1 MLTSFNLSQLI
12 LISAGYLLILFGVAW
27 VTDRGWIPRAIV
39 RHPLTYT
46 LSLGVYAS
54 AWAFYGAVGLAYQ
67 YGYGFLAIYL
77 GISAA
82 FLLAPVLLY
91 PILRITRTYQL
102 ASLADLFAF
111 RFRSTWAGTLST
123 IFMLIG
129 VLPLLALQIQA
140 VTDSIGILTHEPVQ
154 NRVALS
160 FCALIILF
168 TILFGSRHV
177 AARGKHQGLVI
188 AIAFESLVKL
198 IALACIGL
206 YAVYGVFG
214 SFAEL
219 SDWLRQNH
227 NTLEALRT
235 PLEEGPW
242 RTLLLM
248 FFASIIVMPHMYHMA
263 FTENLNPR
271 AMITASW
278 GFPLFLLLISLA
290 VPPILW
296 AGLKLGTPTNPEY
309 FTLGLGIAVNS
320 QLLTLIAY
328 IGGLSAASG
337 LIIVMTLALSGM
349 ALNHLVLPL
358 YQPPAEG
365 NIYRWLK
372 WTRRALI
379 VTIIMAAFGFYLLLG
394 AEQDLS
400 NLGIASFVATL
411 QFLPGVL
418 AVLYWPTANHRGFI
432 AGLLAGMA
440 VWLVS
445 ILLPLLFNLQEI
457 YLPFLNVIYV
467 LSDNNWHLAAIAS
480 LAANIIIFTLVSLFS
495 EASSEERSAAEACAV
510 DNISR
515 PQRRELLVHSP
526 QDFVNQLAKPLG
538 AVVAH
543 KEVEQALHDLHL
555 PFNEH
560 RPYALRRLR
569 DRLEANLSGL
579 MGPGVAQ
586 EIVENF
592 LPYQSGNE
600 SYVSEDIHFIENR
613 LEDYRS
619 RLTGLAAE
627 LDTLRRYHRQTLQEL
642 PMGVCSL
649 AKDQEVLMW
658 NLAMEDM
665 TQISAQQVIG
675 SRLNTI
681 DEPWKSLLGCFVQL
695 PVEHLHKQRLELEGH
710 VRWFNLRK
718 AAISEPLSPG
728 NTGLVILLE
737 DLTDTQ
743 LLEDKLA
750 HSERLASIGR
760 LAAGVAHEIGNPITG
775 IACLAQNLHYEREDD
790 PELVEISTQILQ
802 QTQRVSRIVQ
812 SLMNFAHAGNHQH
825 NDERVCL
832 ADVAQEAINLLALNR
847 DSVEVQ
853 FFNLCDPQHLV
864 SGDPQRLAQV
874 LINLLS
880 NARDASSNGGAIR
893 IKTSATTQTIELLVE
908 DDGSG
913 IPKAIIDRLFEPFFT
928 TKDPGKGTGL
938 GLALVYS
945 IVEEHYGQITIDSP
959 ADPEHQRGTRFRVTL
974 PRYIDAPSAAT
985 SDLRE
990 SFN

>member
-1 MLTSFNLSQLI
+1 MLTSFNLSQLVF
-12 LISAGYLLILFGVAW
+12 ISAGYLLLLFGVAW
-27 VTDRGWIPRAIV
+27 ISERGLIPRWII

-54 AWAFYGAVGLAYQ
+54 AWAFYGTVGLAYQ

-77 GISAA
+77 GISGA

-102 ASLADLFAF
+102 SSLADLFAF
-111 RFRSTWAGTLST
+111 RFRSTWAGTLT
-123 IFMLIG
+123 TLFMLIG

-140 VTDSIGILTHEPVQ
+140 VADSISILTHEPVQ

-160 FCALIILF
+160 FCALITLF
-168 TILFGSRHV
+168 TILFGARHI
-177 AARGKHQGLVI
+177 AARGKHEGLVF

-198 IALACIGL
+198 VALACVGL

-214 SFAEL
+214 SLGEL
-219 SDWLRQNH
+219 ESWLQQNQIA
-227 NTLEALRT
+227 LEALHT
-235 PLEEGPW
+235 PLQEGPW

-248 FFASIIVMPHMYHMA
+248 FFASAIVMPHMYHMA

-271 AMITASW
+271 AMVSASW
-278 GFPLFLLLISLA
+278 GLPLFLLLISLA
-290 VPPILW
+290 IPPILW

-309 FTLGLGIAVNS
+309 FTLGIGIATDNR
-320 QLLTLIAY
+320 LLAMIAY

-349 ALNHLVLPL
+349 VLNHLVLPL

-372 WTRRALI
+372 WTRRLLI
-379 VTIIMAAFGFYLLLG
+379 ATIIMAGYGFYMLLG

-418 AVLYWPTANHRGFI
+418 SVLYWPTANRRGFI
-432 AGLLAGMA
+432 AGLLVGIAI
-440 VWLVS
+440 WLATT
-445 ILLPLLFNLQEI
+445 LLPLLFNLQGI
-457 YLPFLNVIYV
+457 YLPILDIVYV
-467 LSDNNWHLAAIAS
+467 LDDSSWHLAAIAS
-480 LAANIIIFTLVSLFS
+480 LAANILVFTLVSLFT
-495 EASSEERSAAEACAV
+495 EASSEEVSAAEACAV
-510 DNISR
+510 DNVSR
-515 PQRRELLVHSP
+515 PQRRELLAHSP
-526 QDFVNQLAKPLG
+526 QDFATQLSKPLG
-538 AVVAH
+538 AITAQ
-543 KEVEQALHDLHL
+543 KEVEQALRDLHL
-555 PFNEH
+555 PFDER

-579 MGPGVAQ
+579 MGPSVAQ
-586 EIVENF
+586 DMVETF
-592 LPYQSGNE
+592 LPYKSATSG
-600 SYVSEDIHFIENR
+600 YVSEDIHFIENR

-627 LDTLRRYHRQTLQEL
+627 LDALRRYHRQTLQEL

-649 AKDQEVLMW
+649 AKDREILMW
-658 NLAMEDM
+658 NRAMEEL
-665 TQISAQQVIG
+665 TQISALQVVG
-675 SRLNTI
+675 SRLSTLS
-681 DEPWKSLLGCFVQL
+681 EPWKGLLENFAQS
-695 PVEHLHKQRLELEGH
+695 PEEHLHKQRLLQDGQ
-710 VRWFNLRK
+710 VRWLNLRK
-718 AAISEPLSPG
+718 AAISEPLAPS
-728 NTGLVILLE
+728 NSGLVILLE

-743 LLEDKLA
+743 MLEEKLA

-775 IACLAQNLHYEREDD
+775 IACLAQNLREERADD
-790 PELVEISTQILQ
+790 SELNEMSTQILE
-802 QTQRVSRIVQ
+802 QTKRVSRIVQ
-812 SLMNFAHAGNHQH
+812 SLMNFAHAGGHQH
-825 NDERVCL
+825 AAEAVCL
-832 ADVAQEAINLLALNR
+832 ADVAQDAISLLALNR
-847 DSVEVQ
+847 NSVDVQ

-864 SGDPQRLAQV
+864 TGDAQRLAQV

-880 NARDASSNGGAIR
+880 NARDASQPGGAIR
-893 IKTSATTQTIELLVE
+893 VKTEANEDTVELLVE
-908 DDGSG
+908 DEGSG
-913 IPKAIIDRLFEPFFT
+913 IPKAIMDRLFEPFFT
-928 TKDPGKGTGL
+928 TKDPGQGTGL

-959 ADPEHQRGTRFRVTL
+959 ADPERQRGTRFRVKL
-974 PRYIDAPSAAT
+974 PRHVEAT
-985 SDLRE
+985 SAV
-990 SFN
+990 N